1 VAQGQSPV
9 YELIPAVLV
18 GMVGT
23 LFLYQGVRGLRGL
36 SFYLPR
42 NLQVQAGAV
51 ARIVGVLCLLF
62 GSLMLRFAYELASS
76 YWVTA

>member
-1 VAQGQSPV
+1 MAEGHSSVF
-9 YELIPAVLV
+9 ELIPAVLV
-18 GMVGT
+18 GMIGV

-62 GSLMLRFAYELASS
+62 GLLMLWYAYESAGSFAH
-76 YWVTA
+76 TA